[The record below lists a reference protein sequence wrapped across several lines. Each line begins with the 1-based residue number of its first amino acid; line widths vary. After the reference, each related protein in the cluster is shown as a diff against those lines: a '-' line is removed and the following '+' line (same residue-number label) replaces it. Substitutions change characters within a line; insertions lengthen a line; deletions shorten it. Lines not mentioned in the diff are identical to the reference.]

1 MGGGGGNPASSRLLR
16 RMATIGRDGG
26 GGGDYL
32 ATLTSSSPAAA
43 AAPPVPIASPGG
55 GGGHIAFRL
64 ARRSDVVGIQECNL
78 ATLPENYNSNFY
90 VNHVRAWPELSLVAE
105 HVPEGWEE
113 EEEEEEEDEGGGV
126 WGGGGGVDEDYNYD
140 RYRNDDEYGGR
151 SSSTRITP
159 LGEYWKRE
167 ARRRMQRRRPNG
179 VDDGRPR
186 KEIVGYI
193 LGKVEERF
201 PPSRVNDDDDEEVT
215 LLRYLNPNDGRV
227 RFPSPR
233 DQQQQQR
240 RHRHRHRDPSLQP
253 QQPRE
258 RHGHVT
264 SLAVCSHARRLGIAS
279 SLLRQLHYHL
289 HECHDAG
296 SVGLHVRISNEA
308 AVRLYCTEGYGVAD
322 IMPLYYGDGE

>member
-1 MGGGGGNPASSRLLR
+1 MAGAAEAAVSGNLCAMS
-16 RMATIGRDGG
+16 
-26 GGGDYL
+26 
-32 ATLTSSSPAAA
+32 TSSSPPLL
-43 AAPPVPIASPGG
+43 PPLASPGG
-55 GGGHIAFRL
+55 LGGGHIAFRL
-64 ARRSDVVGIQECNL
+64 ARQSNVAGIQECNL

-90 VNHVRAWPELSLVAE
+90 VNLMRAWPELSLVAE

-113 EEEEEEEDEGGGV
+113 EEEGEGEEDGGWGGV
-126 WGGGGGVDEDYNYD
+126 VGEDYD
-140 RYRNDDEYGGR
+140 RYRDDDEYGGR

-167 ARRRMQRRRPNG
+167 ARRRMQRRRPDG
-179 VDDGRPR
+179 VADGRPR
-186 KEIVGYI
+186 KEIVGYV

-201 PPSRVNDDDDEEVT
+201 PPSRVYDDDDDEET
-215 LLRYLNPNDGRV
+215 LLRYLNNGNNPSDGRV

-233 DQQQQQR
+233 DQQQPR
-240 RHRHRHRDPSLQP
+240 RHRHRDPT

-258 RHGHVT
+258 WHGHVT
-264 SLAVCSHARRLGIAS
+264 SLAVRSHARRLGIAS

-289 HECHDAG
+289 RECRGAG

-308 AVRLYCTEGYGVAD
+308 AVRLYCAEGYDVAD

>member
-1 MGGGGGNPASSRLLR
+1 M
-16 RMATIGRDGG
+16 
-26 GGGDYL
+26 
-32 ATLTSSSPAAA
+32 
-43 AAPPVPIASPGG
+43 
-55 GGGHIAFRL
+55 
-64 ARRSDVVGIQECNL
+64 
-78 ATLPENYNSNFY
+78 
-90 VNHVRAWPELSLVAE
+90 
-105 HVPEGWEE
+105 
-113 EEEEEEEDEGGGV
+113 
-126 WGGGGGVDEDYNYD
+126 WGGGGGVDEDYDYD
-140 RYRNDDEYGGR
+140 RYRDDYEYGGR

-167 ARRRMQRRRPNG
+167 ARRRMQRRRSNG
-179 VDDGRPR
+179 VDDSRPR
-186 KEIVGYI
+186 KEIVGYV

-201 PPSRVNDDDDEEVT
+201 PPSLVNVDDDEEET

-233 DQQQQQR
+233 DQQQQR
-240 RHRHRHRDPSLQP
+240 RHGHRDPSPQP

-289 HECHDAG
+289 HECHGAG